1 MFYNEKHLSVFVS
14 MFINAA
20 WLVLFDYFL
29 SSILLLLHL
38 LPPSVQGHKKPGKM
52 SATQADIVETLWCSE
67 RYVKFWLC
75 IYFWML
81 PSKFSTNNMLLVFWF
96 ACLFYR

>member
-38 LPPSVQGHKKPGKM
+38 LPPSAQGRKKPGKM
-52 SATQADIVETLWCSE
+52 SATQAMGNLVVFRKVCE
-67 RYVKFWLC
+67 
-75 IYFWML
+75 ML
-81 PSKFSTNNMLLVFWF
+81 VVYILLDVT
-96 ACLFYR
+96 